1 MKLLNK
7 ITISLIFLPLIA
19 FISCSNKD
27 TTGSNNDNN
36 NNNNENRTLSY
47 YAGNWYGN
55 PDNTGETHIIT
66 INTNGSMIIKSER
79 GDITVTSDSITRNS
93 DTNYTTTVNYANGNI
108 QANLTFSSDTQG
120 KFDMISEGTTTSID
134 IAKK

>member
-36 NNNNENRTLSY
+36 NNEDRTLSY

-66 INTNGSMIIKSER
+66 IN
-79 GDITVTSDSITRNS
+79 S

-108 QANLTFSSDTQG
+108 QANLNFNSDTQG

-134 IAKK
+134 ITKK

>member
-7 ITISLIFLPLIA
+7 ITISLIFLSLVA

-36 NNNNENRTLSY
+36 NEYRTLSY

-120 KFDMISEGTTTSID
+120 KFDMISGGTTTSID
-134 IAKK
+134 ITKK

>member
-7 ITISLIFLPLIA
+7 ITISLIFLSLVA

-36 NNNNENRTLSY
+36 NEYRTLSY

-108 QANLTFSSDTQG
+108 QANLNFNSDTQG

-134 IAKK
+134 ITKK